1 MRCTCDSVGGVG
13 TSLSCV
19 AESLVV
25 SWGNSSLD
33 YGDAAMMTLV
43 YVAPLCELNHGWLV
57 IRPRGETTR
66 QWNKLT

>member
-1 MRCTCDSVGGVG
+1 MQCVALVTQQAGM
-13 TSLSCV
+13 SLSCV